1 MTLDGLQY
9 LFMGAVLPLAIY
21 LITQAF
27 PISRKARW
35 IIGGILVSW
44 FAVTALTAVP
54 SIGRAPGALFGIIF
68 PVVAIS
74 LWMVLNSAA
83 RKIVLQATLPLLIIL
98 HVTRVAGGLFIPLF
112 WEGRLTNPFAYIAG
126 GGDLLSAALAIPAA
140 YAAWQAKPGW
150 EKWVLAWNVI
160 GFADFMSAITLG
172 ITSQQGSPFQVFMDA
187 PGTSILGQLPWRFIP
202 SYFVPLYIMVHVAI
216 FIRLLLPQLTPQ
228 SLINQPARIG

>member
-112 WEGRLTNPFAYIAG
+112 WEGRLT
-126 GGDLLSAALAIPAA
+126 IPAA